1 MILMNKRLVH
11 KRLTSKVFISARIDI
26 YKLIIQP
33 PLSLSVH
40 YSLVLDSE
48 LFRSCSL
55 IIRENRLRGRFSIC
69 KPVFY
74 FSFCC
79 AINVNLRLE
88 LDLIHFR
95 HAAALKSDNKVN
107 CVSLSS
113 SPQRYDFR
121 I

>member
-1 MILMNKRLVH
+1 M
-11 KRLTSKVFISARIDI
+11 
-26 YKLIIQP
+26 Y
-33 PLSLSVH
+33 
-40 YSLVLDSE
+40 
-48 LFRSCSL
+48 
-55 IIRENRLRGRFSIC
+55 
-69 KPVFY
+69 Y

-95 HAAALKSDNKVN
+95 CAAASKSDNKVN

-113 SPQRYDFR
+113 SLQHYDFR